1 MKQLIVSDK
10 VQKELLT
17 DFMIMGETRGLIG
30 GYCEDEFPVYYA
42 NEEMAR
48 MLGYGAVEEL
58 VEAINGKVINT
69 IHPDDREQVIKDI
82 GGEYYEG
89 LTYETTYRMPRKD
102 GSWFWTVDKGKVI
115 RTEEGKLAIIS
126 ACQDMTSFVERHKK
140 LEEQNILSQATID
153 NIPGGYHRCS
163 LEEGHPFI
171 YISDRFLAILGW
183 TREEIKTE
191 FHNKFDNMLHPDDRH
206 LSAKY
211 TARILDTCGHGFTQ
225 DQIYRLLG
233 KDGYHWVTDAT
244 TLVKSGDQTFFQGNI
259 TDITD
264 FVKGKEKNEK
274 ELEGSNQILNEHNR
288 ILSALSRDYT
298 TVLLCDLRQDTFEV
312 VKGDSFT
319 HHDPEE
325 KQKLVRESNCYSERV
340 RYFFENVLIKESAPE
355 YLERLL
361 PEYLMNE
368 LQETDSI
375 EIYYKTI
382 PNGSGFRHFLANA
395 VRLSNEEDHFKII
408 LGFRSVDEIIKKEQE
423 IELQRE
429 IIEGLG
435 KEYFSVLAVELDKDR
450 VFSYRESEENGK
462 IISDFCRK
470 CDNRWSQ
477 IIPSYAETMV
487 SDNTNGE
494 FEKQLGLETLRS
506 QKEDYSM
513 TYEFKSGTEIIYHQV
528 RVAYVKKKDGAR
540 VAVVGTRNIDSLIK
554 KERMQEEKL
563 KKAYAAAENS
573 NKAKTEFLNNMSHD
587 IRTPM
592 NVILGY
598 NQLMKSQL
606 TEPKQLDYQ
615 KKIEQSGKLLLSIIN
630 NVLDMARIE
639 SGKIKVDENYESV
652 GEVVDEII
660 STFAS
665 EAEER
670 GIHLSGSM
678 KVTHRNIL
686 CDGTKIREIYVN
698 LVSNAIK
705 YTPRGGNVTITVEEL
720 PCKREGYMKV
730 KSEIKDTGIGM
741 SKEYLPTLFE
751 PFSRE
756 LNTTTGRV
764 RGTGL
769 GMPIVKKM
777 IDLMGGSLEVESEL
791 GKGTVFTFTLMHKI
805 ADKKYYSQRI
815 EKVKTSS
822 MRESLSGKHV
832 LLAED
837 NDLNAE
843 IAVTIL
849 EEAGFVIERVEDGI
863 QCVNRIE
870 QMSPGTYDL
879 ILMDIQM
886 PNMDGYQ
893 AAQCIRHLNDKK
905 KAEIPIIAMTANAF
919 AEDRKRTFD
928 AGMNGHIAKPI
939 DIEKLG
945 AVILSVL
952 KKQESLQIEK
962 NNSMSANRLRS

>member
-1 MKQLIVSDK
+1 MKQLIIPDK
-10 VQKELLT
+10 VQKEMLT

-42 NEEMAR
+42 NEEMAL
-48 MLGYGAVEEL
+48 MLGYDTVEEL
-58 VEAINGKVINT
+58 VEAIDGKVINT

-82 GGEYYEG
+82 GSEYYEG
-89 LTYETTYRMPRKD
+89 LTHETTYRMPRKD

-115 RTEEGKLAIIS
+115 QTEEGKLAIIS
-126 ACQDMTSFVERHKK
+126 ACYDMTSFVERHKK
-140 LEEQNILSQATID
+140 LEEQNMLSQATI
-153 NIPGGYHRCS
+153 NQMPGGYHRCS
-163 LEEGHPFI
+163 LEEGHPFL
-171 YISDRFLAILGW
+171 YISDRFLSILGW
-183 TREEIKTE
+183 TREEIKTI
-191 FHNKFDNMLHPDDRH
+191 FDNKFDNMLHPDDRN
-206 LSAKY
+206 LSADY
-211 TARILDTCGHGFTQ
+211 TTRILDTCGHGFTQ

-244 TLVKSGDQTFFQGNI
+244 TLVQSCNRTFFQGNI

-264 FVKGKEKNEK
+264 FVKDKEKKEK
-274 ELEGSNQILNEHNR
+274 ELEDSNRILNERNR

-298 TVLLCDLRQDTFEV
+298 TVLLCDLKQDTFEV
-312 VKGDSFT
+312 VKGDIFA
-319 HHDPEE
+319 HDDHAE
-325 KQKLVRESNCYSERV
+325 KQQPVRADNCYSKRI
-340 RYFFENVLIKESAPE
+340 RYFFENILIKESAPE

-361 PEYLMNE
+361 PDHLMNE
-368 LQETDSI
+368 LKETDNI
-375 EIYYKTI
+375 EFYHKTI
-382 PNGSGFRHFLANA
+382 PNGNGSRHFLARA
-395 VRLSNEEDHFKII
+395 IRLFNEEDHFKII
-408 LGFRSVDEIIKKEQE
+408 LGFYSVDEIMKKEQE

-435 KEYFSVLAVELDKDR
+435 KEYFSVLAVDLDKDL
-450 VFSYRESEENGK
+450 VFSYRESEETEK
-462 IISDFCRK
+462 IFLDFSRK
-470 CDNRWSQ
+470 CGNRWSKMV
-477 IIPSYAETMV
+477 SFYAKTMV
-487 SDNTNGE
+487 ADNTSGE

-506 QKEDYSM
+506 QEEDFSM
-513 TYEFKSGTEIIYHQV
+513 TYEFKSETGIQYYQA
-528 RVAYVKKKDGAR
+528 RVAYVKKIDGTR
-540 VAVVGTRNIDSLIK
+540 MAVVGTRDIDSLIK

-563 KKAYAAAENS
+563 KKAYAAAENA
-573 NKAKTEFLNNMSHD
+573 NKAKTEFLHNMSHD

-598 NQLMKSQL
+598 NQMMKSQL

-639 SGKIKVDENYESV
+639 SGKMKVDENYEMV

-665 EAEER
+665 EAEEKE
-670 GIHLSGSM
+670 IHLSGSM
-678 KVTHRNIL
+678 QVTHRNVL

-720 PCKREGYMKV
+720 PCEKEGYIKIKAEV
-730 KSEIKDTGIGM
+730 KDTGIGM
-741 SKEYLPTLFE
+741 SKEYLPALFE

-756 LNTTTGRV
+756 HNTTTGKV
-764 RGTGL
+764 GGTGL

-777 IDLMGGSLEVESEL
+777 VDLMGGSIEVESEL
-791 GKGTVFTFTLMHKI
+791 GKGTVFIVTLMHKM
-805 ADKKYYSQRI
+805 ADRKYYSKEI
-815 EKVKTSS
+815 ETVKASDVGENL
-822 MRESLSGKHV
+822 RGKHV

-843 IAVTIL
+843 IAIAVL
-849 EEAGFVIERVEDGI
+849 EETGLVIERVDDGI
-863 QCVNRIE
+863 QCVDKIE
-870 QMSPGTYDL
+870 QMSSGTYDL

-893 AAQCIRHLNDKK
+893 AAKCIRHLDDKK

-919 AEDRKRTFD
+919 AEDRKRAFD

-945 AVILSVL
+945 AVIRSVL
-952 KKQESLQIEK
+952 NK
-962 NNSMSANRLRS
+962 AD

>member
-1 MKQLIVSDK
+1 MKQLIIPDK
-10 VQKELLT
+10 VQKEMLT
-17 DFMIMGETRGLIG
+17 DFMIMGETKGLIG
-30 GYCEDEFPVYYA
+30 GYCEDEFPVCYA

-48 MLGYGAVEEL
+48 MLGYDAVEEL
-58 VEAINGKVINT
+58 IEAIDGKVINT

-82 GGEYYEG
+82 GDEYYEG

-102 GSWFWTVDKGKVI
+102 GSCFWTVDKGKVVQ
-115 RTEEGKLAIIS
+115 TEDGKLAIIS
-126 ACQDMTSFVERHKK
+126 ACYDMTSFVERHKK
-140 LEEQNILSQATID
+140 LEEKNMLSQATID

-163 LEEGHPFI
+163 LEEGHPFL
-171 YISDRFLAILGW
+171 YISNRFLAILGW
-183 TREEIKTE
+183 TREEIRTI
-191 FHNKFDNMLHPDDRH
+191 FDNKFDNMLHPDDRN
-206 LSAKY
+206 LSSDY
-211 TARILDTCGHGFTQ
+211 VTRILDTRGHGSEK

-244 TLVKSGDQTFFQGNI
+244 TLVKSGNQTFFQGNI
-259 TDITD
+259 TDFTD
-264 FVKGKEKNEK
+264 FVKAKE
-274 ELEGSNQILNEHNR
+274 
-288 ILSALSRDYT
+288 
-298 TVLLCDLRQDTFEV
+298 
-312 VKGDSFT
+312 
-319 HHDPEE
+319 
-325 KQKLVRESNCYSERV
+325 
-340 RYFFENVLIKESAPE
+340 
-355 YLERLL
+355 
-361 PEYLMNE
+361 
-368 LQETDSI
+368 
-375 EIYYKTI
+375 
-382 PNGSGFRHFLANA
+382 
-395 VRLSNEEDHFKII
+395 
-408 LGFRSVDEIIKKEQE
+408 KKEQE

-450 VFSYRESEENGK
+450 VLSYRESGENGK

-470 CDNRWSQ
+470 CGNRWSK

-494 FEKQLGLETLRS
+494 FENQLGLETLRS
-506 QKEDYSM
+506 QEKDYSM
-513 TYEFKSGTEIIYHQV
+513 TYEFKLETGINYHQV
-528 RVAYVKKKDGAR
+528 RVAFVKKKDGTR
-540 VAVVGTRNIDSLIK
+540 MAVVGTRNIDSLIK

-563 KKAYAAAENS
+563 KKAYVAAENA

-598 NQLMKSQL
+598 NHLMKSQL
-606 TEPKQLDYQ
+606 TESKQLDYQ
-615 KKIEQSGKLLLSIIN
+615 KKIEQSGKLLLAIIN

-639 SGKIKVDENYESV
+639 SGKIKVDENYERV

-660 STFAS
+660 STFSS
-665 EAEER
+665 EAEEKE
-670 GIHLSGSM
+670 IHLSGSM

-698 LVSNAIK
+698 LVSNAMK

-720 PCKREGYMKV
+720 PCEKEGYMKV

-756 LNTTTGRV
+756 QNTTIGRIG
-764 RGTGL
+764 GTGL

-777 IDLMGGSLEVESEL
+777 VDLMGGSIEVASEL

-805 ADKKYYSQRI
+805 ADRKFYSQ
-815 EKVKTSS
+815 KTEAAETSE
-822 MRESLSGKHV
+822 MGKNLSGKHV

-843 IAVTIL
+843 IAVTVL
-849 EEAGFVIERVEDGI
+849 EETGIVIERVEDGI
-863 QCVNRIE
+863 QCVNRVV

-886 PNMDGYQ
+886 PNMDGYK
-893 AAQCIRHLNDKK
+893 ATRCIRRLDDKK

-919 AEDRKRTFD
+919 AEDRKKAFD

-952 KKQESLQIEK
+952 NKQENLQNGK
-962 NNSMSANRLRS
+962 NNSMNANRLRS

>member
-1 MKQLIVSDK
+1 MKQLIISDK
-10 VQKELLT
+10 IQKELLT
-17 DFMIMGETRGLIG
+17 DFMLTGETRGLIG
-30 GYCEDEFPVYYA
+30 GYCEDEFPFCYA
-42 NEEMAR
+42 NEEMAL
-48 MLGYGAVEEL
+48 MLGYDAVEEM
-58 VEAINGKVINT
+58 VEAIDVKVINT

-115 RTEEGKLAIIS
+115 RTEDGKLAIIS
-126 ACQDMTSFVERHKK
+126 ACYDMTSFVERHKK
-140 LEEQNILSQATID
+140 LEDS
-153 NIPGGYHRCS
+153 
-163 LEEGHPFI
+163 
-171 YISDRFLAILGW
+171 
-183 TREEIKTE
+183 
-191 FHNKFDNMLHPDDRH
+191 
-206 LSAKY
+206 
-211 TARILDTCGHGFTQ
+211 
-225 DQIYRLLG
+225 
-233 KDGYHWVTDAT
+233 
-244 TLVKSGDQTFFQGNI
+244 
-259 TDITD
+259 
-264 FVKGKEKNEK
+264 
-274 ELEGSNQILNEHNR
+274 NR

-298 TVLLCDLRQDTFEV
+298 MVLLCDLKQDTYEV
-312 VKGDSFT
+312 VKGDTFT
-319 HHDPEE
+319 YNNPAE
-325 KQKLVRESNCYSERV
+325 KQQFVCGSNCYSERI

-361 PEYLMNE
+361 PDHLMDE
-368 LQETDSI
+368 LKETDSI
-375 EIYYKTI
+375 EFYHKTI
-382 PNGSGFRHFLANA
+382 PNGNGFRHFQVRAI
-395 VRLSNEEDHFKII
+395 RLSNEEDHFKII
-408 LGFRSVDEIIKKEQE
+408 LGFCSVDESMKKEQE

-450 VFSYRESEENGK
+450 VFSYREAGENGK

-470 CDNRWSQ
+470 CGNRWSK

-494 FEKQLGLETLRS
+494 FEKQLGLKALCS
-506 QKEDYSM
+506 QEEDYSM
-513 TYEFKSGTEIIYHQV
+513 TYEFKSETGINYHQV
-528 RVAYVKKKDGAR
+528 RVAYVKKKDGTR

-563 KKAYAAAENS
+563 KKAYADAENA

-598 NQLMKSQL
+598 NQMMKSLL

-639 SGKIKVDENYESV
+639 SGKMKVDENYEIV

-660 STFAS
+660 STFSS
-665 EAEER
+665 EAEEK

-678 KVTHRNIL
+678 QVTHRNVL

-705 YTPRGGNVTITVEEL
+705 YTPRGGTVTITVEEL
-720 PCKREGYMKV
+720 PCEKEGYMKI
-730 KSEIKDTGIGM
+730 KAEIKDTGIGM

-756 LNTTTGRV
+756 HNTTTGRV
-764 RGTGL
+764 GGTGL

-777 IDLMGGSLEVESEL
+777 VDLMGGSLEVESEM

-805 ADKKYYSQRI
+805 ADRKYYSQ
-815 EKVKTSS
+815 KTETADAFDIGENL
-822 MRESLSGKHV
+822 RGKHV

-849 EEAGFVIERVEDGI
+849 EETGLVIERVEDGI
-863 QCVNRIE
+863 QCVNRVE
-870 QMSPGTYDL
+870 QMSSGTYDL

-886 PNMDGYQ
+886 PNMDGYE
-893 AAQCIRHLNDKK
+893 ATRCIRRLDDKK

-919 AEDRKRTFD
+919 AEDRKRAFD

-939 DIEKLG
+939 DMEKLR

-952 KKQESLQIEK
+952 KKQE
-962 NNSMSANRLRS
+962 N

>member
-1 MKQLIVSDK
+1 MKQLIISDK
-10 VQKELLT
+10 VQKEMLT

-183 TREEIKTE
+183 TREEIRTK
-191 FHNKFDNMLHPDDRH
+191 FHNKFDNMLHPDDRN

-244 TLVKSGDQTFFQGNI
+244 TLVKSGNQIFFQGDI

-274 ELEGSNQILNEHNR
+274 ELEDSNQILNERNR

-382 PNGSGFRHFLANA
+382 PNGSGFRP
-395 VRLSNEEDHFKII
+395 VMLSN
-408 LGFRSVDEIIKKEQE
+408 
-423 IELQRE
+423 
-429 IIEGLG
+429 
-435 KEYFSVLAVELDKDR
+435 
-450 VFSYRESEENGK
+450 
-462 IISDFCRK
+462 
-470 CDNRWSQ
+470 
-477 IIPSYAETMV
+477 
-487 SDNTNGE
+487 
-494 FEKQLGLETLRS
+494 
-506 QKEDYSM
+506 
-513 TYEFKSGTEIIYHQV
+513 
-528 RVAYVKKKDGAR
+528 
-540 VAVVGTRNIDSLIK
+540 TR
-554 KERMQEEKL
+554 R
-563 KKAYAAAENS
+563 
-573 NKAKTEFLNNMSHD
+573 
-587 IRTPM
+587 
-592 NVILGY
+592 
-598 NQLMKSQL
+598 
-606 TEPKQLDYQ
+606 
-615 KKIEQSGKLLLSIIN
+615 
-630 NVLDMARIE
+630 
-639 SGKIKVDENYESV
+639 
-652 GEVVDEII
+652 
-660 STFAS
+660 
-665 EAEER
+665 EAE
-670 GIHLSGSM
+670 M
-678 KVTHRNIL
+678 
-686 CDGTKIREIYVN
+686 
-698 LVSNAIK
+698 
-705 YTPRGGNVTITVEEL
+705 
-720 PCKREGYMKV
+720 
-730 KSEIKDTGIGM
+730 
-741 SKEYLPTLFE
+741 
-751 PFSRE
+751 
-756 LNTTTGRV
+756 
-764 RGTGL
+764 
-769 GMPIVKKM
+769 
-777 IDLMGGSLEVESEL
+777 
-791 GKGTVFTFTLMHKI
+791 
-805 ADKKYYSQRI
+805 
-815 EKVKTSS
+815 
-822 MRESLSGKHV
+822 
-832 LLAED
+832 
-837 NDLNAE
+837 
-843 IAVTIL
+843 
-849 EEAGFVIERVEDGI
+849 
-863 QCVNRIE
+863 
-870 QMSPGTYDL
+870 
-879 ILMDIQM
+879 
-886 PNMDGYQ
+886 
-893 AAQCIRHLNDKK
+893 
-905 KAEIPIIAMTANAF
+905 
-919 AEDRKRTFD
+919 
-928 AGMNGHIAKPI
+928 
-939 DIEKLG
+939 
-945 AVILSVL
+945 
-952 KKQESLQIEK
+952 
-962 NNSMSANRLRS
+962 

>member
-1 MKQLIVSDK
+1 MKQLIIPDK
-10 VQKELLT
+10 VQKEMLT

-30 GYCEDEFPVYYA
+30 GYCEDEFPVCYA
-42 NEEMAR
+42 NEGMAR
-48 MLGYGAVEEL
+48 MLGYDAVEEL
-58 VEAINGKVINT
+58 IEAIDGKVINT

-82 GGEYYEG
+82 GDEYYEG

-115 RTEEGKLAIIS
+115 QTEDGKLAIIS
-126 ACQDMTSFVERHKK
+126 ACYDMTSFVERHKK
-140 LEEQNILSQATID
+140 LEEKNMLSQATID

-163 LEEGHPFI
+163 LEEGHPFL
-171 YISDRFLAILGW
+171 YISNRFLAILGW
-183 TREEIKTE
+183 TREEIRTI
-191 FHNKFDNMLHPDDRH
+191 FDNKFDNMLHPDDRN
-206 LSAKY
+206 LSSDY
-211 TARILDTCGHGFTQ
+211 VTRILDTRGHGSAK

-244 TLVKSGDQTFFQGNI
+244 TLVKSGNQTFFQGNI
-259 TDITD
+259 TDFTD
-264 FVKGKEKNEK
+264 FVKAKE
-274 ELEGSNQILNEHNR
+274 
-288 ILSALSRDYT
+288 
-298 TVLLCDLRQDTFEV
+298 
-312 VKGDSFT
+312 
-319 HHDPEE
+319 
-325 KQKLVRESNCYSERV
+325 
-340 RYFFENVLIKESAPE
+340 
-355 YLERLL
+355 
-361 PEYLMNE
+361 
-368 LQETDSI
+368 
-375 EIYYKTI
+375 
-382 PNGSGFRHFLANA
+382 
-395 VRLSNEEDHFKII
+395 
-408 LGFRSVDEIIKKEQE
+408 KKEQE

-450 VFSYRESEENGK
+450 VLSYRESGENGK

-470 CDNRWSQ
+470 CGNRWSK
-477 IIPSYAETMV
+477 IIPSYAEMMV

-494 FEKQLGLETLRS
+494 FENQLGLETLRS
-506 QKEDYSM
+506 QEKDYSM
-513 TYEFKSGTEIIYHQV
+513 TYEFKLETGINYHQV
-528 RVAYVKKKDGAR
+528 RVAFVKKKDGTR
-540 VAVVGTRNIDSLIK
+540 MAVVGTRNIDSLIK

-563 KKAYAAAENS
+563 KKAYVAAENA

-598 NQLMKSQL
+598 NHLMKSQL
-606 TEPKQLDYQ
+606 TESKQLDYQ
-615 KKIEQSGKLLLSIIN
+615 KKIEQSGKLLLAIIN

-639 SGKIKVDENYESV
+639 SGKIKVDENYERV
-652 GEVVDEII
+652 VEVVDEII
-660 STFAS
+660 STFSS
-665 EAEER
+665 EAEEKE
-670 GIHLSGSM
+670 IHLSGSM

-698 LVSNAIK
+698 LVSNAMK

-720 PCKREGYMKV
+720 PCEKEGYMKV

-756 LNTTTGRV
+756 QNTTIGRIG
-764 RGTGL
+764 GTGL

-777 IDLMGGSLEVESEL
+777 VDLMGGSIEVASEL

-805 ADKKYYSQRI
+805 ADRKFYSQ
-815 EKVKTSS
+815 KTEAAETSE
-822 MRESLSGKHV
+822 MGKNLSGKHV

-843 IAVTIL
+843 IAVTVL
-849 EEAGFVIERVEDGI
+849 EETGIVIERVEDGI
-863 QCVNRIE
+863 QCVNRVV

-886 PNMDGYQ
+886 PNMDGYK
-893 AAQCIRHLNDKK
+893 ATRCIRRLDDKK

-919 AEDRKRTFD
+919 AEDRKKAFD

-952 KKQESLQIEK
+952 NKQENLQNGK
-962 NNSMSANRLRS
+962 NNSMNANRLRS

>member
-1 MKQLIVSDK
+1 MKQLIISDK
-10 VQKELLT
+10 VQKEMLT

-115 RTEEGKLAIIS
+115 QTEEGKLAIIS
-126 ACQDMTSFVERHKK
+126 ACYDMTSFVERHKK
-140 LEEQNILSQATID
+140 LEEQNMLSQATID

-163 LEEGHPFI
+163 LEVGNPFL
-171 YISDRFLAILGW
+171 YISDRFLTILGW
-183 TREEIKTE
+183 TREEIKTI
-191 FHNKFDNMLHPDDRH
+191 FDNKFDNMLHPDDRN
-206 LSAKY
+206 LSTDY

-244 TLVKSGDQTFFQGNI
+244 TLVKSGNQTFFQGNI

-264 FVKGKEKNEK
+264 FVKAKEKEEK
-274 ELEGSNQILNEHNR
+274 ELEDSNRILNERNR

-298 TVLLCDLRQDTFEV
+298 TVLLCDLKKDTFEV
-312 VKGDSFT
+312 VKGDTFT
-319 HHDPEE
+319 HNTHTG
-325 KQKLVRESNCYSERV
+325 KQHLVLAGNCYSERV

-361 PEYLMNE
+361 PDHLMKE

-375 EIYYKTI
+375 EIYHKTI
-382 PNGSGFRHFLANA
+382 PNGTGSRHFLARA
-395 VRLSNEEDHFKII
+395 IRLSNEEDHFKII
-408 LGFRSVDEIIKKEQE
+408 LGFYSVDEIMKKEQE

-435 KEYFSVLAVELDKDR
+435 KEYFSVLAVELDKDQ
-450 VFSYRESEENGK
+450 VLSYRESGENGK
-462 IISDFCRK
+462 IISDFCKK
-470 CDNRWSQ
+470 CGNRWSK

-494 FEKQLGLETLRS
+494 FEKQLGLEALRS
-506 QKEDYSM
+506 REEDYSM
-513 TYEFKSGTEIIYHQV
+513 GYEFKLETGIKYYQV
-528 RVAYVKKKDGAR
+528 RVAYVKKKDGTR
-540 VAVVGTRNIDSLIK
+540 MAVVGTRNIDSLIK

-563 KKAYAAAENS
+563 KKAYAVAENA

-598 NQLMKSQL
+598 NQLMKTQL
-606 TEPKQLDYQ
+606 TEPKKLDYQ

-639 SGKIKVDENYESV
+639 SGKMKVDENYERV

-665 EAEER
+665 EAEEK
-670 GIHLSGSM
+670 GIHLSGNM
-678 KVTHRNIL
+678 QVTHRNVL
-686 CDGTKIREIYVN
+686 CDGTKIREI
-698 LVSNAIK
+698 
-705 YTPRGGNVTITVEEL
+705 
-720 PCKREGYMKV
+720 REH
-730 KSEIKDTGIGM
+730 
-741 SKEYLPTLFE
+741 
-751 PFSRE
+751 
-756 LNTTTGRV
+756 NTTTGKV
-764 RGTGL
+764 GGTGL

-777 IDLMGGSLEVESEL
+777 VDLMGGSIEVESEL
-791 GKGTVFTFTLMHKI
+791 GKGTVFTVTLMHKM
-805 ADKKYYSQRI
+805 ADKKYYSQKI
-815 EKVKTSS
+815 ETVIASD
-822 MRESLSGKHV
+822 MGENLRGKHI

-837 NDLNAE
+837 NELNAE
-843 IAVTIL
+843 IAIAIL
-849 EEAGFVIERVEDGI
+849 EETGLIIDRVEDGI
-863 QCVNRIE
+863 QCVNRID
-870 QMSPGTYDL
+870 QMPAGTYDM

-886 PNMDGYQ
+886 PNMDGYK
-893 AAQCIRHLNDKK
+893 ATKCIRHLQDIK

-919 AEDRKRTFD
+919 EEDRKKAFD
-928 AGMNGHIAKPI
+928 AGMNEHIAKPI
-939 DIEKLG
+939 DIEKLR

-952 KKQESLQIEK
+952 NKQE
-962 NNSMSANRLRS
+962 N

>member
-1 MKQLIVSDK
+1 MKQLIIPDK
-10 VQKELLT
+10 VQKEMLT

-30 GYCEDEFPVYYA
+30 GYCEDEFPVCYA
-42 NEEMAR
+42 NEGMAR
-48 MLGYGAVEEL
+48 MLGYDAVEEL
-58 VEAINGKVINT
+58 IEAIDGKVINT
-69 IHPDDREQVIKDI
+69 IHPHDREQVIKDI
-82 GGEYYEG
+82 GDVYYEG

-115 RTEEGKLAIIS
+115 QTEDGKLAIIS
-126 ACQDMTSFVERHKK
+126 ACYDMTSFVERHKK
-140 LEEQNILSQATID
+140 LEEKNMLSQATID

-163 LEEGHPFI
+163 LEEGHPFL
-171 YISDRFLAILGW
+171 YISNRFLAILGW
-183 TREEIKTE
+183 TREEIRTI
-191 FHNKFDNMLHPDDRH
+191 FDNKFDNMLHPDDRN
-206 LSAKY
+206 LSSDY
-211 TARILDTCGHGFTQ
+211 VTRILDTRGHGSAK

-233 KDGYHWVTDAT
+233 RDGYHWVTDAT
-244 TLVKSGDQTFFQGNI
+244 TLVKSGNQTFFQGNI
-259 TDITD
+259 TDFTD
-264 FVKGKEKNEK
+264 FVKVKE
-274 ELEGSNQILNEHNR
+274 
-288 ILSALSRDYT
+288 
-298 TVLLCDLRQDTFEV
+298 
-312 VKGDSFT
+312 
-319 HHDPEE
+319 
-325 KQKLVRESNCYSERV
+325 
-340 RYFFENVLIKESAPE
+340 
-355 YLERLL
+355 
-361 PEYLMNE
+361 
-368 LQETDSI
+368 
-375 EIYYKTI
+375 
-382 PNGSGFRHFLANA
+382 
-395 VRLSNEEDHFKII
+395 
-408 LGFRSVDEIIKKEQE
+408 KKEQE

-450 VFSYRESEENGK
+450 VLSYRESGENGK

-487 SDNTNGE
+487 SNNTNGE
-494 FEKQLGLETLRS
+494 FENQLGLEALRS

-513 TYEFKSGTEIIYHQV
+513 TYEFKSGTEINYHQV

-540 VAVVGTRNIDSLIK
+540 MAVVGTRNVDSLIK

-563 KKAYAAAENS
+563 KKAYAAAENA

-639 SGKIKVDENYESV
+639 SGKIKVDENYESA

-698 LVSNAIK
+698 LVSNAMK

-777 IDLMGGSLEVESEL
+777 VDLMGGSIEVASEL

-805 ADKKYYSQRI
+805 ADRKFYSQ
-815 EKVKTSS
+815 KTEAAETSE
-822 MRESLSGKHV
+822 MGKILSGKHV

-843 IAVTIL
+843 IAVTVL
-849 EEAGFVIERVEDGI
+849 EETGIVIERVEDGI
-863 QCVNRIE
+863 QCVNRVA

-919 AEDRKRTFD
+919 AEDRKRAFD

-939 DIEKLG
+939 DMEKLG

-952 KKQESLQIEK
+952 KKQESLQNGK
-962 NNSMSANRLRS
+962 NNSMNANRLRS

>member
-1 MKQLIVSDK
+1 MKQLIIPDK
-10 VQKELLT
+10 VQKEMLT

-30 GYCEDEFPVYYA
+30 GYCEDEFPVCYA
-42 NEEMAR
+42 NEGMAR
-48 MLGYGAVEEL
+48 MLGYDAVEEL
-58 VEAINGKVINT
+58 IEAIDGKVINT

-82 GGEYYEG
+82 GDEYYEG

-115 RTEEGKLAIIS
+115 QTEDGKLAIIS
-126 ACQDMTSFVERHKK
+126 ACYDMTSFVERHKK
-140 LEEQNILSQATID
+140 LEEKNMLSQATID

-163 LEEGHPFI
+163 LEEGHPFL
-171 YISDRFLAILGW
+171 YISNRFLAILGW
-183 TREEIKTE
+183 TREEIRTI
-191 FHNKFDNMLHPDDRH
+191 FDNKFDNMLHPDDRN
-206 LSAKY
+206 LSSDY
-211 TARILDTCGHGFTQ
+211 VTRILDTRGHGSAK

-244 TLVKSGDQTFFQGNI
+244 TLVKSGNQTFFQGNI
-259 TDITD
+259 TDFTD
-264 FVKGKEKNEK
+264 FVKAKE
-274 ELEGSNQILNEHNR
+274 
-288 ILSALSRDYT
+288 
-298 TVLLCDLRQDTFEV
+298 
-312 VKGDSFT
+312 
-319 HHDPEE
+319 
-325 KQKLVRESNCYSERV
+325 
-340 RYFFENVLIKESAPE
+340 
-355 YLERLL
+355 
-361 PEYLMNE
+361 
-368 LQETDSI
+368 
-375 EIYYKTI
+375 
-382 PNGSGFRHFLANA
+382 
-395 VRLSNEEDHFKII
+395 
-408 LGFRSVDEIIKKEQE
+408 KKEQE

-450 VFSYRESEENGK
+450 VLSYRESGENGK

-470 CDNRWSQ
+470 CGNRWSK
-477 IIPSYAETMV
+477 IIPSYAEMMV

-494 FEKQLGLETLRS
+494 FENQLGLETLRS
-506 QKEDYSM
+506 QEKDYSM
-513 TYEFKSGTEIIYHQV
+513 TYEFKLETGINYHQV
-528 RVAYVKKKDGAR
+528 RVAFVKKKDGTR
-540 VAVVGTRNIDSLIK
+540 MAVVGTRNIDSLIK

-563 KKAYAAAENS
+563 KKAYVAAENA

-598 NQLMKSQL
+598 NQLMKSLL

-615 KKIEQSGKLLLSIIN
+615 KKMEQSGKLLLSIIN

-639 SGKIKVDENYESV
+639 SGKVKVDENYERV

-660 STFAS
+660 STFSS
-665 EAEER
+665 EAEEKE
-670 GIHLSGSM
+670 IHLSGSM

-698 LVSNAIK
+698 LVSNAMK

-720 PCKREGYMKV
+720 PCEKEGYMKV

-756 LNTTTGRV
+756 QNTTIGRIG
-764 RGTGL
+764 GTGL

-777 IDLMGGSLEVESEL
+777 VDLMGGSIEVASEL

-805 ADKKYYSQRI
+805 ADRKFYSQ
-815 EKVKTSS
+815 KTEAAETSE
-822 MRESLSGKHV
+822 MGKNLSGKHV

-843 IAVTIL
+843 IAVTVL
-849 EEAGFVIERVEDGI
+849 EETGIVIERVEDGI
-863 QCVNRIE
+863 QCVNRVV

-886 PNMDGYQ
+886 PNMDGYK
-893 AAQCIRHLNDKK
+893 ATRCIRRLDDKK

-919 AEDRKRTFD
+919 AEDRKKAFD

-952 KKQESLQIEK
+952 NKQENLQNGK
-962 NNSMSANRLRS
+962 NNSMNANRLRS

>member
-1 MKQLIVSDK
+1 MKQLIIPDK
-10 VQKELLT
+10 VQKEMLT

-30 GYCEDEFPVYYA
+30 GYCEDEFPVCYA
-42 NEEMAR
+42 NEGMAR
-48 MLGYGAVEEL
+48 MLGYDAVEEL
-58 VEAINGKVINT
+58 IEAIDGKVINT

-82 GGEYYEG
+82 GDEYYEG

-115 RTEEGKLAIIS
+115 QTEDGKLAIIS
-126 ACQDMTSFVERHKK
+126 ACYDMTSFVERHKK
-140 LEEQNILSQATID
+140 LEEKNMLSQATID

-163 LEEGHPFI
+163 LEEGHPFL
-171 YISDRFLAILGW
+171 YISNRFLAILGW
-183 TREEIKTE
+183 TREEIRTI
-191 FHNKFDNMLHPDDRH
+191 FDNKFDNMLHPDDRN
-206 LSAKY
+206 LSSDY
-211 TARILDTCGHGFTQ
+211 VTRILDTRGHGSAK

-233 KDGYHWVTDAT
+233 RDGYHWVTDAT
-244 TLVKSGDQTFFQGNI
+244 TLVKSGNQTFFQGNI
-259 TDITD
+259 TDFTD
-264 FVKGKEKNEK
+264 FVKAKE
-274 ELEGSNQILNEHNR
+274 
-288 ILSALSRDYT
+288 
-298 TVLLCDLRQDTFEV
+298 
-312 VKGDSFT
+312 
-319 HHDPEE
+319 
-325 KQKLVRESNCYSERV
+325 
-340 RYFFENVLIKESAPE
+340 
-355 YLERLL
+355 
-361 PEYLMNE
+361 
-368 LQETDSI
+368 
-375 EIYYKTI
+375 
-382 PNGSGFRHFLANA
+382 
-395 VRLSNEEDHFKII
+395 
-408 LGFRSVDEIIKKEQE
+408 KKEQE

-450 VFSYRESEENGK
+450 VLSYRESGENGK

-487 SDNTNGE
+487 SNNTNGE
-494 FEKQLGLETLRS
+494 FENQLGLEALRS

-513 TYEFKSGTEIIYHQV
+513 TYEFKSGTEINYHQV

-540 VAVVGTRNIDSLIK
+540 MAVVGTRNVDSLIK

-563 KKAYAAAENS
+563 KKAYAAAENA

-615 KKIEQSGKLLLSIIN
+615 KKIEQSGKLLLSIDN

-639 SGKIKVDENYESV
+639 SGKIKVDENYESA

-756 LNTTTGRV
+756 QNTTTGRIG
-764 RGTGL
+764 GTGL

-777 IDLMGGSLEVESEL
+777 VDLMGGSIEVASEL

-805 ADKKYYSQRI
+805 ADRKFYSQ
-815 EKVKTSS
+815 KTEAAETSE
-822 MRESLSGKHV
+822 MGKNLSGKHV

-843 IAVTIL
+843 IAVTVL
-849 EEAGFVIERVEDGI
+849 EETGIVIERVEDGI
-863 QCVNRIE
+863 QCVNRVA

-939 DIEKLG
+939 DMEKLG

-952 KKQESLQIEK
+952 KKQESLQNGK
-962 NNSMSANRLRS
+962 NNSMNANRLRS

>member
-1 MKQLIVSDK
+1 MKQLIISDK
-10 VQKELLT
+10 VQKEMLT

-115 RTEEGKLAIIS
+115 QTAEGKLAIIS
-126 ACQDMTSFVERHKK
+126 ACYDMTSFVERHKK
-140 LEEQNILSQATID
+140 LEEQNMLSQATID

-163 LEEGHPFI
+163 LEVGNPFL
-171 YISDRFLAILGW
+171 YISDRFLTILGW
-183 TREEIKTE
+183 TREEIKTI
-191 FHNKFDNMLHPDDRH
+191 FDNKFDNMLHPDDRN
-206 LSAKY
+206 LSTDY

-244 TLVKSGDQTFFQGNI
+244 TLVKSGNQTFFQGNI
-259 TDITD
+259 TDIKD
-264 FVKGKEKNEK
+264 FVKEKEKEEK
-274 ELEGSNQILNEHNR
+274 ELEDSNRILNERNR

-298 TVLLCDLRQDTFEV
+298 TVLLCDLKKDTFEV
-312 VKGDSFT
+312 VKGDTFT
-319 HHDPEE
+319 HNTHTG
-325 KQKLVRESNCYSERV
+325 KQHLVLAGNCYSERV

-361 PEYLMNE
+361 PDHLMKE

-375 EIYYKTI
+375 EIYHKTI
-382 PNGSGFRHFLANA
+382 PNGTGSRHFLARA
-395 VRLSNEEDHFKII
+395 IRLSNEEDHFKII
-408 LGFRSVDEIIKKEQE
+408 LGFYSVDEIMKKEQE

-435 KEYFSVLAVELDKDR
+435 KEYFSVLAVELDKDQ
-450 VFSYRESEENGK
+450 VLSYRESGENGK
-462 IISDFCRK
+462 IISDFCKK
-470 CDNRWSQ
+470 CGNRWSK

-494 FEKQLGLETLRS
+494 FEKQLGLEALRS
-506 QKEDYSM
+506 QDEDYSM
-513 TYEFKSGTEIIYHQV
+513 GYEFKSETGIKYYQV
-528 RVAYVKKKDGAR
+528 RVAYVKKKDGTR
-540 VAVVGTRNIDSLIK
+540 MAVVGTRNIDSLIK

-563 KKAYAAAENS
+563 KKAYAVAENA

-598 NQLMKSQL
+598 NQLMKTQL

-615 KKIEQSGKLLLSIIN
+615 KKIEQSRKLLLSIIN

-639 SGKIKVDENYESV
+639 SGKMKVDENYERV

-665 EAEER
+665 EAEEK
-670 GIHLSGSM
+670 GIHLSGNM
-678 KVTHRNIL
+678 QVTHRNVL
-686 CDGTKIREIYVN
+686 CDGTKIREI
-698 LVSNAIK
+698 
-705 YTPRGGNVTITVEEL
+705 
-720 PCKREGYMKV
+720 REH
-730 KSEIKDTGIGM
+730 
-741 SKEYLPTLFE
+741 
-751 PFSRE
+751 
-756 LNTTTGRV
+756 NTTTGKV
-764 RGTGL
+764 GGTGL

-777 IDLMGGSLEVESEL
+777 VDLMGGSIEVESEL
-791 GKGTVFTFTLMHKI
+791 GKGTVFTVTLMHKM
-805 ADKKYYSQRI
+805 ADKKYYSQKI
-815 EKVKTSS
+815 ETVIASD
-822 MRESLSGKHV
+822 MGENLRGKHI

-837 NDLNAE
+837 NELNAE
-843 IAVTIL
+843 IAIAIL
-849 EEAGFVIERVEDGI
+849 EETGLIIDRVEDGI
-863 QCVNRIE
+863 QCVNRID
-870 QMSPGTYDL
+870 QMPAGTYDM

-886 PNMDGYQ
+886 PNMDGYK
-893 AAQCIRHLNDKK
+893 ATKCIRRLDDKK

-919 AEDRKRTFD
+919 AEDRKRAFD

-939 DIEKLG
+939 DIEKLR

-952 KKQESLQIEK
+952 NKQE
-962 NNSMSANRLRS
+962 N

>member
-1 MKQLIVSDK
+1 MKQLIIPDK
-10 VQKELLT
+10 VQKEMLT
-17 DFMIMGETRGLIG
+17 DFMIMGETKGLIG
-30 GYCEDEFPVYYA
+30 GYCEDEFPVCYA

-48 MLGYGAVEEL
+48 MLGYDAVEEL
-58 VEAINGKVINT
+58 IEAIDGKVINT

-82 GGEYYEG
+82 GDEYYEG

-102 GSWFWTVDKGKVI
+102 GSCFWTVDKGKVVQ
-115 RTEEGKLAIIS
+115 TEDGKLAIIS
-126 ACQDMTSFVERHKK
+126 ACYDMTSFVERHKK
-140 LEEQNILSQATID
+140 LEEKNMLSQATID

-163 LEEGHPFI
+163 LEEGHPFL
-171 YISDRFLAILGW
+171 YISNRFLAILGW
-183 TREEIKTE
+183 TREEIRTI
-191 FHNKFDNMLHPDDRH
+191 FDNKFDNMLHPDDRN
-206 LSAKY
+206 LSSDY
-211 TARILDTCGHGFTQ
+211 VARILDTRGHGSEK

-244 TLVKSGDQTFFQGNI
+244 TLVKSGNQTFFQGNI
-259 TDITD
+259 TDFTD
-264 FVKGKEKNEK
+264 FVKAKE
-274 ELEGSNQILNEHNR
+274 
-288 ILSALSRDYT
+288 
-298 TVLLCDLRQDTFEV
+298 
-312 VKGDSFT
+312 
-319 HHDPEE
+319 
-325 KQKLVRESNCYSERV
+325 
-340 RYFFENVLIKESAPE
+340 
-355 YLERLL
+355 
-361 PEYLMNE
+361 
-368 LQETDSI
+368 
-375 EIYYKTI
+375 
-382 PNGSGFRHFLANA
+382 
-395 VRLSNEEDHFKII
+395 
-408 LGFRSVDEIIKKEQE
+408 KKEQE

-450 VFSYRESEENGK
+450 VLSYRESGENGK

-470 CDNRWSQ
+470 CGNRWSK

-494 FEKQLGLETLRS
+494 FENQLGLETLRS
-506 QKEDYSM
+506 QEKDYSM
-513 TYEFKSGTEIIYHQV
+513 TYEFKLETGINYHQV
-528 RVAYVKKKDGAR
+528 RVAFVKKKDGTR
-540 VAVVGTRNIDSLIK
+540 MAVVGTRNIDSLIK

-563 KKAYAAAENS
+563 KKAYVAAENA

-598 NQLMKSQL
+598 NHLMKSQL
-606 TEPKQLDYQ
+606 TESKQLDYQ
-615 KKIEQSGKLLLSIIN
+615 KKIEQSGKLLLAIIN

-639 SGKIKVDENYESV
+639 SGKIKVDENYERV

-660 STFAS
+660 STFSS
-665 EAEER
+665 EAEEKE
-670 GIHLSGSM
+670 IHLSGSM

-698 LVSNAIK
+698 LVSNAMK

-720 PCKREGYMKV
+720 PCEKEGYMKV

-756 LNTTTGRV
+756 QNTTTGRIG
-764 RGTGL
+764 GTGL

-777 IDLMGGSLEVESEL
+777 VDLMGGSIEVASEL

-805 ADKKYYSQRI
+805 ADRKFYSQ
-815 EKVKTSS
+815 KTEAAETSE
-822 MRESLSGKHV
+822 MGKNLSGKHV

-843 IAVTIL
+843 IAVTVL
-849 EEAGFVIERVEDGI
+849 EETGIVIERVEDGI
-863 QCVNRIE
+863 QCVNRVV

-893 AAQCIRHLNDKK
+893 AAQCIRHLDDKM

-919 AEDRKRTFD
+919 AEDRKKAFD

-952 KKQESLQIEK
+952 NKQENLQNGK
-962 NNSMSANRLRS
+962 NNSMNANRLRS

>member
-1 MKQLIVSDK
+1 MKQLIIPDK
-10 VQKELLT
+10 VQKEMLT
-17 DFMIMGETRGLIG
+17 DFMIMGETKGLIG
-30 GYCEDEFPVYYA
+30 GYCEDEFPICYA

-48 MLGYGAVEEL
+48 MLGYDAVEEL
-58 VEAINGKVINT
+58 IEAIDGKVINT

-82 GGEYYEG
+82 GDEYYEG

-102 GSWFWTVDKGKVI
+102 GSCFWTVDKGKVVQ
-115 RTEEGKLAIIS
+115 TEDGKLAIIS
-126 ACQDMTSFVERHKK
+126 ACYDMTSFVERHKK
-140 LEEQNILSQATID
+140 LEEKNMLSQATID

-163 LEEGHPFI
+163 LEEGHPFL
-171 YISDRFLAILGW
+171 YISNRFLAILGW
-183 TREEIKTE
+183 TREEIRTI
-191 FHNKFDNMLHPDDRH
+191 FDNKFDNMLHPDDRN
-206 LSAKY
+206 LSSDY
-211 TARILDTCGHGFTQ
+211 VTRILDTRGHGSEK

-244 TLVKSGDQTFFQGNI
+244 TLVKSGNQTFFQGNI
-259 TDITD
+259 TDFTD
-264 FVKGKEKNEK
+264 FVKAKE
-274 ELEGSNQILNEHNR
+274 
-288 ILSALSRDYT
+288 
-298 TVLLCDLRQDTFEV
+298 
-312 VKGDSFT
+312 
-319 HHDPEE
+319 
-325 KQKLVRESNCYSERV
+325 
-340 RYFFENVLIKESAPE
+340 
-355 YLERLL
+355 
-361 PEYLMNE
+361 
-368 LQETDSI
+368 
-375 EIYYKTI
+375 
-382 PNGSGFRHFLANA
+382 
-395 VRLSNEEDHFKII
+395 
-408 LGFRSVDEIIKKEQE
+408 KKEQE

-450 VFSYRESEENGK
+450 VLSYRESGENGK

-470 CDNRWSQ
+470 CGNRWSK

-494 FEKQLGLETLRS
+494 FENQLGLETLRS
-506 QKEDYSM
+506 QEKDYSM
-513 TYEFKSGTEIIYHQV
+513 TYEFKLETGINYHQV
-528 RVAYVKKKDGAR
+528 RVAFVKKKDGTR
-540 VAVVGTRNIDSLIK
+540 MAVVGTRNIDSLIK

-563 KKAYAAAENS
+563 KKAYVAAENA

-606 TEPKQLDYQ
+606 TESKQLDYQ
-615 KKIEQSGKLLLSIIN
+615 KKIEQSGKLLLAIIN

-639 SGKIKVDENYESV
+639 SGKIKVDENYERV
-652 GEVVDEII
+652 GEVIDEII
-660 STFAS
+660 STFSS
-665 EAEER
+665 EAEEKE
-670 GIHLSGSM
+670 IHLSGSM

-698 LVSNAIK
+698 LVSNAMK

-720 PCKREGYMKV
+720 PCEKEGYMKV

-756 LNTTTGRV
+756 QNTTTGRIG
-764 RGTGL
+764 GTGL

-777 IDLMGGSLEVESEL
+777 VDLMGGSIEVASEL

-805 ADKKYYSQRI
+805 ADRKFYSQ
-815 EKVKTSS
+815 KTEAAETSE
-822 MRESLSGKHV
+822 MGKNLSGKHV

-843 IAVTIL
+843 IAVTVL
-849 EEAGFVIERVEDGI
+849 EETGIVIERVEDGI
-863 QCVNRIE
+863 QCVNRVV

-886 PNMDGYQ
+886 PNMDGYK
-893 AAQCIRHLNDKK
+893 ATRCIRRLDDKK

-919 AEDRKRTFD
+919 AEDRKKAFD

-952 KKQESLQIEK
+952 NKQENLQNGK
-962 NNSMSANRLRS
+962 NNSMNANRLRS

>member
-1 MKQLIVSDK
+1 MRNMKQLIIPDK
-10 VQKELLT
+10 VQKEMLT
-17 DFMIMGETRGLIG
+17 DFMIMGETKGLIG
-30 GYCEDEFPVYYA
+30 GYCEDEFPVCYA

-48 MLGYGAVEEL
+48 MLGYDAVEEL
-58 VEAINGKVINT
+58 IEAIDGKVINT

-82 GGEYYEG
+82 GDEYYEG

-102 GSWFWTVDKGKVI
+102 GSCFWTVDKGKVVQ
-115 RTEEGKLAIIS
+115 TEDGKLAIIS
-126 ACQDMTSFVERHKK
+126 ACYDMTSFVERHKK
-140 LEEQNILSQATID
+140 LEEKNMLSQATID

-163 LEEGHPFI
+163 LEEGHPFL
-171 YISDRFLAILGW
+171 YISNRFLAILGW
-183 TREEIKTE
+183 TREEIRTI
-191 FHNKFDNMLHPDDRH
+191 FDNKFDNMLHPDDRN
-206 LSAKY
+206 LSSDY
-211 TARILDTCGHGFTQ
+211 VTRILDTRGHGSEK

-244 TLVKSGDQTFFQGNI
+244 TLVKSGNQTFFQGNI
-259 TDITD
+259 TDFTD
-264 FVKGKEKNEK
+264 FVKAKE
-274 ELEGSNQILNEHNR
+274 
-288 ILSALSRDYT
+288 
-298 TVLLCDLRQDTFEV
+298 
-312 VKGDSFT
+312 
-319 HHDPEE
+319 
-325 KQKLVRESNCYSERV
+325 
-340 RYFFENVLIKESAPE
+340 
-355 YLERLL
+355 
-361 PEYLMNE
+361 
-368 LQETDSI
+368 
-375 EIYYKTI
+375 
-382 PNGSGFRHFLANA
+382 
-395 VRLSNEEDHFKII
+395 
-408 LGFRSVDEIIKKEQE
+408 KKEQE

-450 VFSYRESEENGK
+450 VLSYRESGENGK

-470 CDNRWSQ
+470 CGNRWSK

-494 FEKQLGLETLRS
+494 FENQLGLETLRS
-506 QKEDYSM
+506 QEKDYSM
-513 TYEFKSGTEIIYHQV
+513 TYEFKLETGINYHQV
-528 RVAYVKKKDGAR
+528 RVAFVKKKDGTR
-540 VAVVGTRNIDSLIK
+540 MAVVGTRNIDSLIK

-563 KKAYAAAENS
+563 KKAYVAAENA

-606 TEPKQLDYQ
+606 TESKQLDYQ
-615 KKIEQSGKLLLSIIN
+615 KKIEQSGKLLLAIIN

-639 SGKIKVDENYESV
+639 SGKIKVDENYERV

-660 STFAS
+660 STFSS
-665 EAEER
+665 EAEEKE
-670 GIHLSGSM
+670 IHLSGSM

-698 LVSNAIK
+698 LVSNAMK

-720 PCKREGYMKV
+720 PCEKEGYMKV

-756 LNTTTGRV
+756 QNTTTGRIG
-764 RGTGL
+764 GTGL

-777 IDLMGGSLEVESEL
+777 VDLMGGSIEVASEL

-805 ADKKYYSQRI
+805 ADRKFYSQ
-815 EKVKTSS
+815 KTEAAETSE
-822 MRESLSGKHV
+822 MGKNLSGKHV

-843 IAVTIL
+843 IAVTVL
-849 EEAGFVIERVEDGI
+849 EETGIVIERVEDGI
-863 QCVNRIE
+863 QCVNRVV

-886 PNMDGYQ
+886 PNMDGYK
-893 AAQCIRHLNDKK
+893 ATRCIRRLDDKK

-919 AEDRKRTFD
+919 AEDRKKAFD

-952 KKQESLQIEK
+952 NKQENLQNGK
-962 NNSMSANRLRS
+962 NNSMNANRLRS

>member
-1 MKQLIVSDK
+1 MTAPFSSR
-10 VQKELLT
+10 T
-17 DFMIMGETRGLIG
+17 
-30 GYCEDEFPVYYA
+30 Y
-42 NEEMAR
+42 
-48 MLGYGAVEEL
+48 
-58 VEAINGKVINT
+58 
-69 IHPDDREQVIKDI
+69 QVIKDI
-82 GGEYYEG
+82 GDEYYEG

-115 RTEEGKLAIIS
+115 QTEDGKLAIIS
-126 ACQDMTSFVERHKK
+126 ACYDMTSFVERHKK
-140 LEEQNILSQATID
+140 LEEKNMLSQATID

-163 LEEGHPFI
+163 LEEGHPFL
-171 YISDRFLAILGW
+171 YISNRFLAILGW
-183 TREEIKTE
+183 TREEIRTI
-191 FHNKFDNMLHPDDRH
+191 FDNKFDNMLHPDDRN
-206 LSAKY
+206 LSSDY
-211 TARILDTCGHGFTQ
+211 VTRILDTRGHGSAK

-244 TLVKSGDQTFFQGNI
+244 TLVKSGNQTFFQGNI
-259 TDITD
+259 TDFTD
-264 FVKGKEKNEK
+264 FVKAKE
-274 ELEGSNQILNEHNR
+274 
-288 ILSALSRDYT
+288 
-298 TVLLCDLRQDTFEV
+298 
-312 VKGDSFT
+312 
-319 HHDPEE
+319 
-325 KQKLVRESNCYSERV
+325 
-340 RYFFENVLIKESAPE
+340 
-355 YLERLL
+355 
-361 PEYLMNE
+361 
-368 LQETDSI
+368 
-375 EIYYKTI
+375 
-382 PNGSGFRHFLANA
+382 
-395 VRLSNEEDHFKII
+395 
-408 LGFRSVDEIIKKEQE
+408 KKEQE

-450 VFSYRESEENGK
+450 VLSYRESGENGK

-470 CDNRWSQ
+470 CGNRWSK
-477 IIPSYAETMV
+477 IIPSYAEMMV

-494 FEKQLGLETLRS
+494 FENQLGLETLRS
-506 QKEDYSM
+506 QEKDYSM
-513 TYEFKSGTEIIYHQV
+513 TYEFKLETGINYHQV
-528 RVAYVKKKDGAR
+528 RVAFVKKKDGTR
-540 VAVVGTRNIDSLIK
+540 MAVVGTRNIDSLIK

-563 KKAYAAAENS
+563 KKAYVAAENA

-598 NQLMKSQL
+598 NHLMKSQL
-606 TEPKQLDYQ
+606 TESKQLDYQ
-615 KKIEQSGKLLLSIIN
+615 KKIEQSGKLLLAIIN

-639 SGKIKVDENYESV
+639 SGKIKVDENYERV

-660 STFAS
+660 STFSS
-665 EAEER
+665 EAEEKE
-670 GIHLSGSM
+670 IHLSGSM

-698 LVSNAIK
+698 LVSNAMK

-720 PCKREGYMKV
+720 PCEKEGYMKV

-756 LNTTTGRV
+756 QNTTIGRIG
-764 RGTGL
+764 GTGL

-777 IDLMGGSLEVESEL
+777 VDLMGGSIEVASEL

-805 ADKKYYSQRI
+805 ADRKFYSQ
-815 EKVKTSS
+815 KTEAAETSE
-822 MRESLSGKHV
+822 MGKNLSGKHV
-832 LLAED
+832 LLVED

-843 IAVTIL
+843 IAVTVL
-849 EEAGFVIERVEDGI
+849 EETGIVIERVEDGI
-863 QCVNRIE
+863 QCVNRVV

-886 PNMDGYQ
+886 PNMDGYK
-893 AAQCIRHLNDKK
+893 ATRCIRRLDDKK

-919 AEDRKRTFD
+919 AEDRKKAFD

-952 KKQESLQIEK
+952 NKQENLQNGK
-962 NNSMSANRLRS
+962 NNSMNANRLRS

>member
-1 MKQLIVSDK
+1 MKQLIIPDK
-10 VQKELLT
+10 VQKEMLT

-30 GYCEDEFPVYYA
+30 GYCEDEFPVCYA
-42 NEEMAR
+42 NEGMAR
-48 MLGYGAVEEL
+48 MLGYDAVEEL
-58 VEAINGKVINT
+58 IEAIDGKVINT

-82 GGEYYEG
+82 GDEYYEG

-115 RTEEGKLAIIS
+115 QTEDGKLAIIS
-126 ACQDMTSFVERHKK
+126 ACYDMTSFVERHKK
-140 LEEQNILSQATID
+140 LEEKNMLSQATID

-163 LEEGHPFI
+163 LEEGHPFL
-171 YISDRFLAILGW
+171 YISNRFLAILGW
-183 TREEIKTE
+183 TREEIRTI
-191 FHNKFDNMLHPDDRH
+191 FDNKFDNMLHPDDRN
-206 LSAKY
+206 LSSDY
-211 TARILDTCGHGFTQ
+211 VTRILDTRGHGSAK

-244 TLVKSGDQTFFQGNI
+244 TLVKSGNQTFFQGNI
-259 TDITD
+259 TDFTD
-264 FVKGKEKNEK
+264 FVKAKE
-274 ELEGSNQILNEHNR
+274 
-288 ILSALSRDYT
+288 
-298 TVLLCDLRQDTFEV
+298 
-312 VKGDSFT
+312 
-319 HHDPEE
+319 
-325 KQKLVRESNCYSERV
+325 
-340 RYFFENVLIKESAPE
+340 
-355 YLERLL
+355 
-361 PEYLMNE
+361 
-368 LQETDSI
+368 
-375 EIYYKTI
+375 
-382 PNGSGFRHFLANA
+382 
-395 VRLSNEEDHFKII
+395 
-408 LGFRSVDEIIKKEQE
+408 KKEQE

-450 VFSYRESEENGK
+450 VLSYRESGENGK

-470 CDNRWSQ
+470 CGNRWSK
-477 IIPSYAETMV
+477 IIPSYAEMMV

-494 FEKQLGLETLRS
+494 FENQLGLETLRS
-506 QKEDYSM
+506 QEKDYSM
-513 TYEFKSGTEIIYHQV
+513 TYEFKLETGINYHQV
-528 RVAYVKKKDGAR
+528 RVAFVKKKDGTR
-540 VAVVGTRNIDSLIK
+540 MAVVGTRNIDSLIK

-563 KKAYAAAENS
+563 KKAYVAAENA

-598 NQLMKSQL
+598 NHLMKSQL
-606 TEPKQLDYQ
+606 TESKQLDYQ
-615 KKIEQSGKLLLSIIN
+615 KKIEQFGKLLLAIIN

-639 SGKIKVDENYESV
+639 SGKIKVDENYERV

-660 STFAS
+660 STFSS
-665 EAEER
+665 EAEEKE
-670 GIHLSGSM
+670 IHLSGSM

-698 LVSNAIK
+698 LVSNAMK

-720 PCKREGYMKV
+720 PCEKEGYMKV

-756 LNTTTGRV
+756 QNTTIGRIG
-764 RGTGL
+764 GTGL

-777 IDLMGGSLEVESEL
+777 VDLMGGSIEVASEL

-805 ADKKYYSQRI
+805 ADRKFYSQ
-815 EKVKTSS
+815 KTEAAETSE
-822 MRESLSGKHV
+822 MGKNLSGKHV

-843 IAVTIL
+843 IAVTVL
-849 EEAGFVIERVEDGI
+849 EETGIVIERVEDGI
-863 QCVNRIE
+863 QCVNRVV

-886 PNMDGYQ
+886 PNMDGYK
-893 AAQCIRHLNDKK
+893 ATRCIRRLDDKK

-919 AEDRKRTFD
+919 AEDRKKAFD

-952 KKQESLQIEK
+952 NKQENLQNGK
-962 NNSMSANRLRS
+962 NNSMNANRLRS